1 MKPFKPSLRATF
13 TFAVQGIVH
22 AFKAERNMK
31 IHTAAAA
38 IVFIL
43 GWLLELTPTRW
54 LFLALAVTLV
64 ISAELINTAVEAV
77 VDLVSP
83 DEHPLARIA
92 KDTAAGAVLITALF
106 AVVVGIVVF
115 YEPVIHWFESHL

>member
-1 MKPFKPSLRATF
+1 MKPAKYSLRATF
-13 TFAVQGIVH
+13 TFAIQGIIY

-31 IHTAAAA
+31 VHIAATA
-38 IVFIL
+38 IVFIAGGLL
-43 GWLLELTPTRW
+43 GLTPMRW

-92 KDTAAGAVLITALF
+92 KDTAAGAVFITALF
-106 AVVVGIVVF
+106 AVVVGVVVF
-115 YEPVIHWFESHL
+115 YEPLRTWIESH

>member
-1 MKPFKPSLRATF
+1 MKPHKPSLLTAF
-13 TFAVQGIVH
+13 TFALQGVLH

-31 IHTAAAA
+31 LHAAAA
-38 IVFIL
+38 VIVFTAGGLL
-43 GWLLELTPTRW
+43 GLTPVRW

-64 ISAELINTAVEAV
+64 ISAELMNTAVEAV

-92 KDTAAGAVLITALF
+92 KDTAAGAVMITALF
-106 AVVVGIVVF
+106 AVFVGIMVF
-115 YEPVIHWFESHL
+115 FEPVLLWIESYR

>member
-1 MKPFKPSLRATF
+1 MKPVKSSLRATF
-13 TFAVQGIVH
+13 TFAIQGIIH

-31 IHTAAAA
+31 VHIAATA
-38 IVFIL
+38 IVFIAGVLL
-43 GWLLELTPTRW
+43 GLTPLRW

-106 AVVVGIVVF
+106 AVVVGIMVF
-115 YEPVIHWFESHL
+115 YEPVLFWIESHS

>member
-1 MKPFKPSLRATF
+1 MKSSLRNTF
-13 TFAVQGIVH
+13 AFAVQGIIH

-31 IHTAAAA
+31 IHTAIAAL
-38 IVFIL
+38 VFLL
-43 GWLLELTPTRW
+43 GGLLELTPTRW

-92 KDTAAGAVLITALF
+92 KDTAAGAVLVTALF
-106 AVVVGIVVF
+106 AVVVGILVF
-115 YEPVIHWFESHL
+115 YEPVLLWIGS